1 MAEGCGREPG
11 GIFGVLTLCD
21 EHGEALESDLIDRG
35 LRLRDVGTQGFTW
48 NDLIVI
54 IRQIPEKS
62 ALMRSKHPDIYNWGQ
77 AEHLLAD
84 IFDVA
89 SLLLWAK
96 TKDGQKN
103 RNRPDPYPRPGVE
116 KPERIG
122 DKANAISVDEM
133 NAWLGW

>member
-1 MAEGCGREPG
+1 MAEGFGREPG
-11 GIFGVLTLCD
+11 GILSVLTLCD

-35 LRLRDVGTQGFTW
+35 LRLRDVGAHWFSW
-48 NDLIVI
+48 HDLIVI

-62 ALMRSKHPDIYNWGQ
+62 ALMRSKHPETYIWGQ
-77 AEHLLAD
+77 VEHLLAD
-84 IFDVA
+84 IFDVE

-116 KPERIG
+116 KPDRIG
-122 DKANAISVDEM
+122 DKANAISVDAM